1 MISTGADT
9 SSAMS
14 STFTDLDSI
23 KDSTKDTINGSTNG
37 LINLGNNNAQNNNST
52 LGNGQAASVQQIG
65 QSTHGSPE
73 QGAEQLRRKS
83 PMRSRPDLRVHIPVS
98 SHASSV
104 SHQNKKILS

>member
-23 KDSTKDTINGSTNG
+23 KDSTKDTING